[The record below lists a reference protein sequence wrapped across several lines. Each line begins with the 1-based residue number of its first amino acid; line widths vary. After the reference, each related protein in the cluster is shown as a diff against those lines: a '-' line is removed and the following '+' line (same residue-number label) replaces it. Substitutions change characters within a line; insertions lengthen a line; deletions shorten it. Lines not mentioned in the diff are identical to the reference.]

1 MKANKLALSVLAGT
15 LACSVALGVAP
26 AYADPSGGEYRTLT
40 GVGSDTTQSVMN
52 GMAEAIVDGSGHK
65 ILASYDAINPTT
77 GEVGDKIQTRADGL
91 AFTRP
96 DGSGAGAKALT
107 SSIKG
112 LTYPAAGGVDITGQ
126 LDFSRSSSG
135 PGAAGTDLTYIPF
148 AKDAVSYAY
157 SATGTDAVP
166 AGLTSDDLK
175 KIFNGD
181 VTTYVGADT
190 ASHDYHPMLPQ
201 TGSGSRKFF
210 LSALGLTE
218 NDFTKALPTFQENKG
233 DQIDAQGEIAP
244 FSAAAYIAQKNKV
257 IDDTVTAT
265 AVKLGSVDSVDPI
278 KGDGTLNSTFPLA
291 RNVYNVVST
300 ARLSG
305 TSDADKLL
313 QSVFAGKDSKICTET
328 AVITNYGFGLLGDAC
343 GDTSQTAA
351 FSVDGSTPMLTA
363 TAAPKINGSAK
374 VGSTL
379 TAFSGT
385 WTGTVTKPTYAYKW
399 MRNGA
404 AISGATAATYKLTTA
419 DAGTSIS
426 VQVTAT
432 AGAASAS
439 ATTAKVAVAK
449 ISSSVKASFD
459 KNAKKHTKKGKVK
472 VTIKASGVA
481 APTGTVRV
489 YDGKK
494 KVGTVKVTTSKKGTV
509 TVKLTKKLRK
519 GKHKMKITFTS
530 SNTGVANSSRTLTL
544 KVK

>member
-91 AFTRP
+91 PFTRP

-157 SATGTDAVP
+157 SETGTDAVP

-265 AVKLGSVDSVDPI
+265 NVKLGAVDSVDPI
-278 KGDGTLNSTFPLA
+278 QGDGTLNSTFPLA

-300 ARLSG
+300 DRLSG

-313 QSVFAGKDSKICTET
+313 QSVFAGKDSKVCTET
-328 AVITNYGFGLLGDAC
+328 SVITTYGFGLLGDAC

-385 WTGTVTKPTYAYKW
+385 WTGTVTKPTYTYKW

-404 AISGATAATYKLTTA
+404 SISGATAATYKLTPA

-426 VQVTAT
+426 VEVTAK
-432 AGAASAS
+432 AGSASAS

-459 KNAKKHTKKGKVK
+459 KNAKKHAKKGKVK
-472 VTIKASGVA
+472 ITVKASGVA
-481 APTGTVRV
+481 APTGTVNV

-494 KVGTVKVTTSKKGTV
+494 KVGSAKVTTSKKGTV

-519 GKHKMKITFTS
+519 GKHKMKITYS
-530 SNTGVANSSRTLTL
+530 GSTGVASSSRTLTL